1 MITETTKLVTTFMTS
16 EKKKHHWSY
25 KDVDTSLSAE
35 EIKDICELMT
45 SLDLFEKDGVKLF
58 DSVVSAK
65 FVHRREIPI
74 FDNTL
79 EEELSTENQTLIS
92 YAHVNYVGTVGNSG
106 DLPTNP
112 TETTSVAD
120 LSTKERQNHTKAI
133 NMSEELP
140 AFMVASS
147 QLPACLPQA
156 TRKTNPSKAEESHP
170 ASNKMDSSSMP
181 DNQVQ
186 GDQKKDRRLKR
197 LFTRVW
203 GHHRK
208 DTEDSS

>member
-16 EKKKHHWSY
+16 ENKQQHWSK

-35 EIKDICELMT
+35 EIKDICDLMT

-65 FVHRREIPI
+65 FVHIREIPI

-79 EEELSTENQTLIS
+79 EEELPTENPASAS
-92 YAHVNYVGTVGNSG
+92 YPLVNYVETVGNSG

-112 TETTSVAD
+112 IETTSVAD

-133 NMSEELP
+133 TMSEELP
-140 AFMVASS
+140 TFMVASS
-147 QLPACLPQA
+147 QLPARLPQA
-156 TRKTNPSKAEESHP
+156 TRKTNLSKSEESHL
-170 ASNKMDSSSMP
+170 ASNKMDSHSML

-186 GDQKKDRRLKR
+186 GDKKKGQRLKR
-197 LFTRVW
+197 IFTRVW
-203 GHHRK
+203 GNHEK
-208 DTEDSS
+208 YNEDSS

>member
-58 DSVVSAK
+58 DSIVSAK

-79 EEELSTENQTLIS
+79 EEELPTENPASAS
-92 YAHVNYVGTVGNSG
+92 YPLVNYVETVG
-106 DLPTNP
+106 
-112 TETTSVAD
+112 
-120 LSTKERQNHTKAI
+120 I
-133 NMSEELP
+133 
-140 AFMVASS
+140 
-147 QLPACLPQA
+147 C
-156 TRKTNPSKAEESHP
+156 
-170 ASNKMDSSSMP
+170 
-181 DNQVQ
+181 
-186 GDQKKDRRLKR
+186 RRIP
-197 LFTRVW
+197 
-203 GHHRK
+203 
-208 DTEDSS
+208 

>member
-16 EKKKHHWSY
+16 ENEKHHWSY

-74 FDNTL
+74 FDNSL
-79 EEELSTENQTLIS
+79 EEELPTENPASIS

-106 DLPTNP
+106 GLPTNS
-112 TETTSVAD
+112 TEAISVAD
-120 LSTKERQNHTKAI
+120 LSTKERQNHTRAI
-133 NMSEELP
+133 TMSEELP
-140 AFMVASS
+140 TFMVASS
-147 QLPACLPQA
+147 QLPARLPQA
-156 TRKTNPSKAEESHP
+156 TRKKNLSKTEESHP
-170 ASNKMDSSSMP
+170 ASNKMDSHSIP
-181 DNQVQ
+181 DNQVK
-186 GDQKKDRRLKR
+186 GDQKKDWRLKR

-203 GHHRK
+203 GNHGK
-208 DTEDSS
+208 DNEDSS